1 MNHRNGFKSWTT
13 NDEIWTTNDEIM
25 HVENIGVI
33 HEGMPALSRRELLE
47 RYRIAAGRRA
57 DWCGMD
63 RDRIMA
69 ALARA
74 IHREA
79 MA

>member
-1 MNHRNGFKSWTT
+1 MNYRDGFRS
-13 NDEIWTTNDEIM
+13 WTTNDEIM
-25 HVENIGVI
+25 HIERIGLV
-33 HEGMPALSRRELLE
+33 HEGAPMVPRRELLE

-57 DWCGMD
+57 DWGEMD
-63 RDRIMA
+63 LNRIMV

-79 MA
+79 TA

>member
-1 MNHRNGFKSWTT
+1 MIYGPDSKKWTT
-13 NDEIWTTNDEIM
+13 HDEIM

>member
-1 MNHRNGFKSWTT
+1 MNHHNGFKSWTT
-13 NDEIWTTNDEIM
+13 NDEIM
-25 HVENIGVI
+25 HIERIGMV
-33 HEGMPALSRRELLE
+33 HEDTSMVPRRELLE

-57 DWCGMD
+57 DWGGMD
-63 RDRIMA
+63 LNRIMA

-79 MA
+79 TA

>member
-1 MNHRNGFKSWTT
+1 MNHHNGFKSWTT
-13 NDEIWTTNDEIM
+13 NDEIM
-25 HVENIGVI
+25 HIERIGMV
-33 HEGMPALSRRELLE
+33 HEDTSMVPRRELLE

>member
-1 MNHRNGFKSWTT
+1 MIYGPDSKKWTT
-13 NDEIWTTNDEIM
+13 HDEIM

-57 DWCGMD
+57 DWGEMD
-63 RDRIMA
+63 LNRIMV

-79 MA
+79 TA

>member
-1 MNHRNGFKSWTT
+1 MIYGPDSKKWTT
-13 NDEIWTTNDEIM
+13 HDEIM
-25 HVENIGVI
+25 HVENIGAI

-47 RYRIAAGRRA
+47 NYRIAAGRRA
-57 DWCGMD
+57 DWGD
-63 RDRIMA
+63 LNRDKIMA